1 MHTVT
6 PVVTGIGWDVDAL
19 AILIGQAQLL
29 VDAHPVLEGD
39 ETEHRGRCQVTA
51 HDILGQPA
59 GQRTGCR
66 TATTQRRV
74 VVGLRTLFVL
84 VPPLT
89 QGWHVV
95 GRDGIHAAIGVMR
108 QLAKTCRRILGHGLD
123 LQRENAQFVHH
134 PGHAVGHH
142 TQVFCTN
149 EHTGGLRQLGQFLH
163 RLRVPELV
171 VAMIEVVI
179 VETVEAVL
187 LTIVQ
192 LVVAFLVLYGDTR
205 MPAVIAL
212 VVYKEQVVPERHTV
226 SLDLL
231 FAHAEGWCELPHQS

>member
-1 MHTVT
+1 
-6 PVVTGIGWDVDAL
+6 
-19 AILIGQAQLL
+19 
-29 VDAHPVLEGD
+29 
-39 ETEHRGRCQVTA
+39 
-51 HDILGQPA
+51 
-59 GQRTGCR
+59 
-66 TATTQRRV
+66 
-74 VVGLRTLFVL
+74 
-84 VPPLT
+84 
-89 QGWHVV
+89 
-95 GRDGIHAAIGVMR
+95 MR
-108 QLAKTCRRILGHGLD
+108 QLAKTCCRVLGHRLN
-123 LQRENAQFVHH
+123 LQRKNTQFVHH

-231 FAHAEGWCELPHQS
+231 LAHAEGWCELSHQS